1 MESNQSNAA
10 ALRAFRVL
18 DCVARQPNGCTG
30 AELVETLALPKQTVH
45 RIVTQLQMAGL
56 LIREPGSRRVQ
67 LGAPVSAF
75 AVRALMHGSAS
86 RERHAILAGLVADIG
101 ETCNLTAL
109 AGSDIVYLDRV
120 ETQWPLRVLLAPGSH
135 VPLHATASGKLL
147 MAMLPAAQRLAAVL
161 PLQPLVQRVRPH
173 DLRNS
178 DTVVRRE
185 RVHAQDVVARE
196 RVQEQDRRL
205 RQLARLV
212 RGARGAAGR
221 GAAAARAAATG
232 GRHGHLRQGPEVRVG
247 ALQEGREVG
256 CIEDNRQRPV

>member
-18 DCVARQPNGCTG
+18 DCVARRPDGCTG

-147 MAMLPAAQRLAAVL
+147 LAMLPAAQRRRLLQSLPLRPLTPDTIVDPAALARELDETRKRRIGLNRNEHLSGLIGVAVPVMLDRRRAGAAVA
-161 PLQPLVQRVRPH
+161 VQAPVGRMSLEQLLAHVPRMQQAAEKIAVT
-173 DLRNS
+173 LR
-178 DTVVRRE
+178 
-185 RVHAQDVVARE
+185 A
-196 RVQEQDRRL
+196 
-205 RQLARLV
+205 
-212 RGARGAAGR
+212 
-221 GAAAARAAATG
+221 
-232 GRHGHLRQGPEVRVG
+232 
-247 ALQEGREVG
+247 
-256 CIEDNRQRPV
+256 